1 MLRPMTAPQAPV
13 PRTVPTLLAFVA
25 GYIDGCTVLGLFG
38 LYVAQVTGSFVVA
51 GAHLVA
57 PEEGVVIKIIGI
69 PVFFGAAVATT
80 LLVIAAGKRNV
91 ALVLS
96 LVLETALIVGFL
108 LTALMGAPFQNGNAP
123 AALAAAVFGLSAMG
137 VQSALVRLLFP
148 GFASTNVMTTN
159 TTLVAIEATEI
170 AVAWWAVRRAPGDAD
185 ATEKLASAR
194 TRLFN
199 IVPLGFGFLAGTI
212 AGTGAYLLAGFWC
225 LLLATAIMI
234 GLIVWALVRMRGEP

>member
-1 MLRPMTAPQAPV
+1 MAAPQPPV

-57 PEEGVVIKIIGI
+57 PEEGIVIKIIGI

-80 LLVIAAGKRNV
+80 LLVIVARHRGR

-96 LVLETALIVGFL
+96 LGLETVL
-108 LTALMGAPFQNGNAP
+108 LAGLLSTGLLGTPFRDGNAP
-123 AALAAAVFGLSAMG
+123 AALAAAIFGLSAMG

-148 GFASTNVMTTN
+148 GVASTNVMTTN
-159 TTLVAIEATEI
+159 TTLVAIEATET
-170 AVAWWAVRRAPGDAD
+170 AVAWLAARRSPGDVGAAD
-185 ATEKLASAR
+185 TLAAAR

-234 GLIVWALVRMRGEP
+234 GLIAWAMRRMPVTPSP

>member
-1 MLRPMTAPQAPV
+1 MNAPRPL
-13 PRTVPTLLAFVA
+13 PRAIPTLLAFVA

-57 PEEGVVIKIIGI
+57 PQEGVVIKIIGI

-80 LLVIAAGKRNV
+80 LLVIVARKRRV

-96 LVLETALIVGFL
+96 LVLETALLTGFL
-108 LTALMGAPFQNGNAP
+108 LTGVLAAPFRDGNAP
-123 AALAAAVFGLSAMG
+123 AALAAAVLALSAMG

-148 GFASTNVMTTN
+148 GVASTNVMTTN
-159 TTLVAIEATEI
+159 TTLVAIEATETAI
-170 AVAWWAVRRAPGDAD
+170 AWFAVRRAPGDAD
-185 ATEKLASAR
+185 AREKLAAAR
-194 TRLFN
+194 TRLLN
-199 IVPLGFGFLAGTI
+199 IAPLGFGFLAGTI

-225 LLLATAIMI
+225 LTLATAIMV
-234 GLIVWALVRMRGEP
+234 GLIVWAMRRFD

>member
-1 MLRPMTAPQAPV
+1 MTVQHPHV

-69 PVFFGAAVATT
+69 PVFFGAAVVTT
-80 LLVIAAGKRNV
+80 LLVIAARERGV

-96 LVLETALIVGFL
+96 LGLETALLTGFL
-108 LTALMGAPFQNGNAP
+108 LTGLLGSPFPSGNAP
-123 AALAAAVFGLSAMG
+123 TALAAAILGLSAMG

-148 GFASTNVMTTN
+148 GAASTNVMTTN
-159 TTLVAIEATEI
+159 TTLVAIEATET
-170 AVAWWAVRRAPGDAD
+170 AAAWFAVRRAPGDANAAD
-185 ATEKLASAR
+185 KLAAAR
-194 TRLFN
+194 VRLFN
-199 IVPLGFGFLAGTI
+199 IMPLGIGFLAGTI

-225 LLLATAIMI
+225 LLLATAIML
-234 GLIVWALVRMRGEP
+234 GLIVWALRGRRERV